1 MTNAAARV
9 AFCMAAFTACLCT
22 TGCVATGMLD
32 PWPEGPG
39 SARTPTG
46 ESPAPQSAMNRVALG
61 KSTKADVVAALGTA
75 IVVSFDSGY
84 EVWIYR
90 WRGTDKTT
98 RAATELVVLF
108 DPSGLATKARVRP
121 GYETPK

>member
-9 AFCMAAFTACLCT
+9 ALCMAAFTACLGV
-22 TGCVATGMLD
+22 TGCVATGTLD
-32 PWPEGPG
+32 PSPEGPG

-46 ESPAPQSAMNRVALG
+46 ESPEPQSAMSRVALG
-61 KSTKADVVAALGTA
+61 KSTKADVLAALGTA

-84 EVWIYR
+84 EVWVYR
-90 WRGTDKTT
+90 WRGSDKTT
-98 RAATELVVLF
+98 RAATELVLLF